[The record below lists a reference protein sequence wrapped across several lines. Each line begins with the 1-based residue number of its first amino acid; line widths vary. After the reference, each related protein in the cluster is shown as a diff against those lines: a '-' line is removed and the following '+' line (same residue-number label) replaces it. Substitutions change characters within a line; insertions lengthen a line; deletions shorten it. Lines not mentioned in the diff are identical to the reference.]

1 MITLEA
7 AALHSVIQRTFS
19 GNSSEAEIHLQI
31 FLVSAFLF
39 LGRRYLF
46 SKGKK
51 NRRPEES
58 GES

>member
-31 FLVSAFLF
+31 CLVSAFF
-39 LGRRYLF
+39 V
-46 SKGKK
+46 SGKALLVL
-51 NRRPEES
+51 
-58 GES
+58 